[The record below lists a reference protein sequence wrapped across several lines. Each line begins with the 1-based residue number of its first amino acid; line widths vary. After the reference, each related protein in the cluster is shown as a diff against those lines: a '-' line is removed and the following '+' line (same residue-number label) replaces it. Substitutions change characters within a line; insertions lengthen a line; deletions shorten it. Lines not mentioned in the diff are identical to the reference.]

1 MTASFLHIGD
11 VHLSD
16 SPPGY
21 RTETYT
27 QDVLD
32 KLSFCVD
39 LAIDC
44 EVDAI
49 LIVGDLFHHRSRVS
63 HGLISDTI
71 DVLATAT
78 NARIPVHILPGNHDL
93 RENRLNTAN
102 RQPIGLVARALG
114 TPLALH
120 PFFVGPTP
128 FDSFGVVPVPYIHG
142 MTLESLSEYAD
153 RHLKDVG
160 SSFPVL
166 WVHNSITPND
176 RYPFPVLST
185 DSPDWNVPDDYRLI
199 VAGHIH
205 EDLGIWETGPTSKA
219 FNVGALSRGSLTSSV
234 EKFVPRVVLV
244 STESPSSDVELE
256 VLDIPYRPAA
266 EAFRIGDKLDKVT
279 AEDAANEFVEALSA
293 TTLPSMFSF
302 EDLKARVSSYDVSEP
317 IKSKAVQAIEEV
329 W

>member
-32 KLSFCVD
+32 KLDFCVD
-39 LAIDC
+39 LALDRD
-44 EVDAI
+44 VDAI

-71 DVLATAT
+71 DVLVRAA
-78 NARIPVHILPGNHDL
+78 NAKIPVHILPGNHDL
-93 RENRLNTAN
+93 RENRLNTAS

-128 FDSFGVVPVPYIHG
+128 FGSFGVVPVPYIHG

-166 WVHNSITPND
+166 WVHNSITPTD

-185 DSPDWNVPDDYRLI
+185 DSPDWVVPSDYRL
-199 VAGHIH
+199 VAAGHIH
-205 EDLGIWETGPTSKA
+205 DDLGIWETSSGAKA

-234 EKFVPRVVLV
+234 EKFVPQVVVV
-244 STESPSSDVELE
+244 SIEESSKAANLE
-256 VLDIPYRPAA
+256 VVDVPHRPVS
-266 EAFRIGDKLDKVT
+266 EAFRVDEKLEKVS

-302 EDLKARVSSYDVSEP
+302 EDLKSRVSSYDVSES
-317 IKSKAVQAIEEV
+317 IKAKAVQAIEEV